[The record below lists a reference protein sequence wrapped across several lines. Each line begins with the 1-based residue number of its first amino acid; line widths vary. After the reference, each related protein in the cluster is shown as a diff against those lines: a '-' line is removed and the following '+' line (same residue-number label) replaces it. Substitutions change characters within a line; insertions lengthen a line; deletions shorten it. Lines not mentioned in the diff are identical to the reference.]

1 MVFENKMLKESPVTQ
16 SLDLSVSESGQP
28 AGITSVRFQISVIIL
43 VNKTTITTITTI
55 TSITTIIATLSPAQ
69 RAPHSSYRHLPA
81 TQPRQARHR
90 TQTLLRR
97 SLSSIHVDGS
107 FGDYKKTIADRF
119 TWHVMTVKNIN
130 KPRTNITGQ
139 EKSVM
144 LIGSSCCRFWTS
156 QGRWQSLGQAPQ
168 RRLPT
173 QLHPARLGIIVIMS
187 GVQSCSFDPF
197 PLKRLLFFFPQREIV
212 GTSTSLK
219 GSKLSLTKKSSQ
231 YFLWRVCN
239 HHGSLAGLG
248 VLHLASLLSSRLNLS
263 ISHQGAL
270 MMLIMVIMMIMV
282 IFAMLT
288 I

>member
-1 MVFENKMLKESPVTQ
+1 MTCHDSQEYKQAAHQHHRPGKECDADRIIMLQ
-16 SLDLSVSESGQP
+16 ILDLTRPMAISGSSP
-28 AGITSVRFQISVIIL
+28 ATASAYPTSSSQVRYYYYNVGGTKLQFWSLSFNEVII
-43 VNKTTITTITTI
+43 
-55 TSITTIIATLSPAQ
+55 
-69 RAPHSSYRHLPA
+69 
-81 TQPRQARHR
+81 
-90 TQTLLRR
+90 
-97 SLSSIHVDGS
+97 
-107 FGDYKKTIADRF
+107 
-119 TWHVMTVKNIN
+119 
-130 KPRTNITGQ
+130 
-139 EKSVM
+139 
-144 LIGSSCCRFWTS
+144 
-156 QGRWQSLGQAPQ
+156 
-168 RRLPT
+168 
-173 QLHPARLGIIVIMS
+173 
-187 GVQSCSFDPF
+187 
-197 PLKRLLFFFPQREIV
+197 FFLQREIV